1 MTKVKSIFVCQS
13 CGYQSAKWLGRC
25 SDCDSWNSL
34 VEENQVP
41 DDQPLHQRFSSSQP
55 PQSLLQVAGGEE
67 IRQPTRIKELDRILG
82 GGVVVGS
89 VILVGGEPGIGK
101 STLLLQT
108 SSNFSRTSGRVLY
121 VSAEESIQ
129 QTKLRANRL
138 GQIPENLYIVSES
151 NVELIA
157 GYIKEYSPVMV
168 VIDSIQVM
176 HNPRLGSSPGSVSQV
191 RECANF
197 LTSLAKA
204 NNIPLFLVGHVT
216 KEGFL
221 AGPRVLEHMV
231 DTVLYFEGQRHT
243 SFRIL
248 RAVKNRF
255 GSTNEIGVFQMT
267 VLGLEEV
274 LNPSQ
279 MLLSERPSHACG
291 SVVVPCIEGTRP
303 LLVEVQALASR
314 SGLAMPRRWCVGLDY
329 NRIAVMVAVLEK
341 RVGLALGNQDI
352 FINVVGGVK
361 IQEPAI
367 DLGIVTAI
375 ASSLKEVPVAQED
388 IILGEVGLSAE
399 VRAITQPEVRILEAQ
414 RLGFKRC
421 IIAKNNLKELKIKQ
435 GPIELIGVETVNQ
448 ALNVALR
455 KR

>member
-1 MTKVKSIFVCQS
+1 
-13 CGYQSAKWLGRC
+13 
-25 SDCDSWNSL
+25 
-34 VEENQVP
+34 
-41 DDQPLHQRFSSSQP
+41 
-55 PQSLLQVAGGEE
+55 VAGGEE
-67 IRQPTRIKELDRILG
+67 IRQPTGIKELDRILG
-82 GGVVVGS
+82 GGVVEGS

-108 SSNFSRTSGRVLY
+108 SSNFSRASGRVLY

-157 GYIKEYSPVMV
+157 GYIKEHSPVMV

-176 HNPRLGSSPGSVSQV
+176 HSPRLGSSPGSVSQV

-204 NNIPLFLVGHVT
+204 NNIPVFLVGHVT

-267 VLGLEEV
+267 SLGLEEV
-274 LNPSQ
+274 ANPSQ
-279 MLLSERPSHACG
+279 LLLSERPNNACG

-329 NRIAVMVAVLEK
+329 NRIAVMLAVLEK

-361 IQEPAI
+361 VQEPAI

-375 ASSLKEVPVAQED
+375 ASSFKEVPAAQED

-399 VRAITQPEVRILEAQ
+399 VRAITQPEPRILEAQ

-421 IIAKNNLKELKIKQ
+421 IIAKNNLKELKIKKGQ
-435 GPIELIGVETVNQ
+435 IELIGVETVKQ
-448 ALNVALR
+448 ALDVAL
-455 KR
+455 K